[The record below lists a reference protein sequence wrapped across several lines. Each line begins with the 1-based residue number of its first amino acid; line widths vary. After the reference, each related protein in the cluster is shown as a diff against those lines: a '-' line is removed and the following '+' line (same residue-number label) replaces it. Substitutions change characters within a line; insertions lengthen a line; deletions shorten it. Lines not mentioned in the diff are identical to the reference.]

1 MEDPFSV
8 TFYYSVFFIISLFV
22 LGRGRKSDVRGG
34 ADWAPAPNL
43 DFPSEFVQRG
53 RHTI

>member
-1 MEDPFSV
+1 MSHFITPF
-8 TFYYSVFFIISLFV
+8 FFVVSLFV
-22 LGRGRKSDVRGG
+22 LGRGGESDVRGG